1 VDPLLIIFGLGIGL
15 LVGMTGMGGGS
26 LMTPLLIL
34 FIGTAPVTAVGSDIT
49 YAAITKTVGGWR
61 HLRMK
66 TVNLGLSFWLA
77 CGSVPAAIAG
87 VWVIEFLHRKYG
99 DSLDDVVLTMLAIA
113 LIVVGAIVLV
123 RSLFVARMV
132 NGERESFVIERRHKV
147 AAVTIG
153 ATTGFVIGLTS
164 AGSGTL
170 IAVCLIVLYRMAP
183 RQVVGT
189 DIFHAAVLLWAAGI
203 AHIVA
208 GNVDFALVGTIL
220 IGSIP
225 GIWIGSNLTARLPTG
240 LLRVALGVVLICSS
254 LALFNKAGIELPL
267 AAIVSLPCA
276 LLVGLFAQWLRRR
289 TRPLATTPSGTGAA
303 S

>member
-1 VDPLLIIFGLGIGL
+1 MDPLLIIFGLGIGL

-34 FIGTAPVTAVGSDIT
+34 FVGTAPVTAVGSDIT

-77 CGSVPAAIAG
+77 VGSVPAAIAG
-87 VWVIEFLHRKYG
+87 VWVIELLHDRYG

-123 RSLFVARMV
+123 RSLFIARMV

-147 AAVTIG
+147 AAVVIG
-153 ATTGFVIGLTS
+153 VTTGFVIGLTS

-203 AHIVA
+203 AHILA
-208 GNVDFALVGTIL
+208 GNVDFGLVGTIL

-225 GIWIGSNLTARLPTG
+225 GIWIGSHLTARLPTG
-240 LLRVALGVVLICSS
+240 LLRVALGVVLICSA
-254 LALFNKAGIELPL
+254 LALFDKAGVELPL
-267 AAIVSLPCA
+267 AAIVALPCA
-276 LLVGLFAQWLRRR
+276 LAVGLLVKRIVRR
-289 TRPLATTPSGTGAA
+289 TRPLPATAP
-303 S
+303 

>member
-1 VDPLLIIFGLGIGL
+1 VDPLLIVFGLGVGF

-34 FIGTAPVTAVGSDIT
+34 FVGTAPVTAVGSDIT

-99 DSLDDVVLTMLAIA
+99 ASLDDVVLTMLGIA
-113 LIVVGAIVLV
+113 LIMVGALVLV
-123 RSLFVARMV
+123 RSLFITRMV
-132 NGERESFVIERRHKV
+132 NGERESFTIERKHKV
-147 AAVTIG
+147 AAVVIG

-203 AHIVA
+203 AHIIA
-208 GNVDFALVGTIL
+208 GNVDFGLVGTIL

-225 GIWIGSNLTARLPTG
+225 GIWIGSHLTARMPTG
-240 LLRVALGVVLICSS
+240 LLRTALGVVLICSS
-254 LALFNKAGIELPL
+254 LALFNKAGFQLPL
-267 AAIVSLPCA
+267 AALLSLPAA
-276 LLVGLFAQWLRRR
+276 LALGLIAQRIVRR
-289 TRPLATTPSGTGAA
+289 TRPLAATSSSTGAT
-303 S
+303 